1 MNMKK
6 VKKRNYPLTGAL
18 LAVLFLTQTTDVD
31 ARSKTAI
38 EAVDPE
44 NLRVCADPNN
54 LPFSNRKKEG
64 FENQIANLLSE
75 WLDKPLTYTWFPS
88 AIGFVHNTL
97 TKKKCDVI
105 IGIPTGSGKVLNT
118 NPYYRYAYSIIY
130 RKDSGIQVDR
140 IDHPE
145 MANLRI
151 GTIAGTPPNID
162 LHAFNLMSR
171 VRPYNLTY
179 NTLVENP
186 NERMIEDLESG
197 LIDIALLSGPIGA
210 YYGKKHGLDV
220 TVIPMKTIKR
230 EGKLKGLGRNDYFM
244 SMGVRAGEIDWKR
257 KLNTFLREN
266 KKEVKKILEDYGI
279 PTIPMRDKS
288 KRD

>member
-1 MNMKK
+1 MK
-6 VKKRNYPLTGAL
+6 NINNLFAFILLTATL
-18 LAVLFLTQTTDVD
+18 LITSSNAK

-38 EAVDPE
+38 EAVDPKH
-44 NLRVCADPNN
+44 LRVCADPRN

-64 FENQIANLLSE
+64 FENQIASLLAK

-88 AIGFVHNTL
+88 AIGFVQNTL
-97 TKKKCDVI
+97 MKKKCDVI
-105 IGIPTGSGKVLNT
+105 VGIPTGSPKVLNT
-118 NPYYRYAYSIIY
+118 NPYYKYAYSIIY
-130 RKDSGIQVDR
+130 RKDSGIKVDR

-179 NTLVENP
+179 NTLVDNP
-186 NERMIEDLESG
+186 NERMVEDLKSG

-210 YYGKKHGLDV
+210 YYTKKHGLDV
-220 TVIPMKTIKR
+220 LVIPMKTIKR
-230 EGKLKGLGRNDYFM
+230 GGKLKGLGRNDYFM
-244 SMGVRAGEIDWKR
+244 SMGVRPGEIDWKR

-266 KKEVKKILEDYGI
+266 KKEIKKILEDFGV
-279 PTIPMRDKS
+279 PTIPMRKGIKED
-288 KRD
+288 

>member
-1 MNMKK
+1 MIAFFKYF
-6 VKKRNYPLTGAL
+6 RAWWP
-18 LAVLFLTQTTDVD
+18 
-31 ARSKTAI
+31 
-38 EAVDPE
+38 
-44 NLRVCADPNN
+44 

-197 LIDIALLSGPIGA
+197 LIDIALLSGHIGA
-210 YYGKKHGLDV
+210 YYGKKHV
-220 TVIPMKTIKR
+220 FHPVMKRCLHGNCTRRGHKIRPRANSFPLWRKNMFFVNFR
-230 EGKLKGLGRNDYFM
+230 E
-244 SMGVRAGEIDWKR
+244 SSPA
-257 KLNTFLREN
+257 
-266 KKEVKKILEDYGI
+266 
-279 PTIPMRDKS
+279 
-288 KRD
+288 

>member
-1 MNMKK
+1 MKEI
-6 VKKRNYPLTGAL
+6 RNTKNLSILILLTAL
-18 LAVLFLTQTTDVD
+18 LLIATNNVE

-38 EAVDPE
+38 EAVDPKH
-44 NLRVCADPNN
+44 LRVCADPRN
-54 LPFSNRKKEG
+54 LPFSNRKEEG
-64 FENQIANLLSE
+64 FENQIANLLSK

-105 IGIPTGSGKVLNT
+105 IGIPTGSVKVLNT

-130 RKDSGIQVDR
+130 RKDSGIKVDR
-140 IDHPE
+140 MDHPE

-186 NERMIEDLESG
+186 NERMVEDLKSG

-210 YYGKKHGLDV
+210 YYTKKHGLKV
-220 TVIPMKTIKR
+220 FIIPMKTIKR
-230 EGKLKGLGRNDYFM
+230 KGKLKGLGRNDYFM

-266 KKEVKKILEDYGI
+266 KKEIKKILENYGI
-279 PTIPMRDKS
+279 PTIPMKTERKKD
-288 KRD
+288 

>member
-118 NPYYRYAYSIIY
+118 NPYYRYAYSII
-130 RKDSGIQVDR
+130 
-140 IDHPE
+140 
-145 MANLRI
+145 
-151 GTIAGTPPNID
+151 
-162 LHAFNLMSR
+162 
-171 VRPYNLTY
+171 
-179 NTLVENP
+179 
-186 NERMIEDLESG
+186 
-197 LIDIALLSGPIGA
+197 
-210 YYGKKHGLDV
+210 
-220 TVIPMKTIKR
+220 
-230 EGKLKGLGRNDYFM
+230 
-244 SMGVRAGEIDWKR
+244 
-257 KLNTFLREN
+257 
-266 KKEVKKILEDYGI
+266 
-279 PTIPMRDKS
+279 
-288 KRD
+288 